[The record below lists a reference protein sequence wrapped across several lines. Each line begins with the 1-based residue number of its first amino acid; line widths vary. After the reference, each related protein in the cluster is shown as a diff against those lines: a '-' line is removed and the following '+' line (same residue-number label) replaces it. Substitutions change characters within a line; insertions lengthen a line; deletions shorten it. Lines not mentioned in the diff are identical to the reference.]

1 MQYSNFKTDSYLWAL
16 LLARILM
23 DKNKRTLV
31 FATANRNKLI
41 EAEGVLGEGFNIVL
55 PADLGYTDDVP
66 ETHLTIRE
74 NGIEKAQFIWDMFGR
89 DCFADDTGLEV
100 DALDGAPGVFSA
112 RYAGEPKNPVE
123 NVKKLLRELEGVP
136 FEKRTAR
143 FRCVVA
149 LFEAAEGQCSD
160 TEATPGK
167 TCEAASSEAVSIED
181 TANNAREAAGTEAA
195 PGKAREAASAE
206 DAAESGR
213 RKGCKLTVFEGICEG
228 HIALEAQ
235 GQLGFG
241 YDPVFIPEG
250 MEKTM
255 AMLTLDEKNAI
266 SHRGKA
272 MDMLAAHL
280 HFTSAAHADS
290 TSLTDSTDS
299 TDTANP
305 ADPADPSDPS
315 GPAAPAD
322 LANPADPSDPAASAD
337 RMAKLTV

>member
-1 MQYSNFKTDSYLWAL
+1 
-16 LLARILM
+16 M
-23 DKNKRTLV
+23 DRNKRTLV

-74 NGIEKAQFIWDMFGR
+74 NGIEKAQFIWDLFGR

-100 DALDGAPGVFSA
+100 DALNGAPGVFSA

-149 LFEAAEGQCSD
+149 LFESEDETYETAGADSP
-160 TEATPGK
+160 TEKSG
-167 TCEAASSEAVSIED
+167 EAP
-181 TANNAREAAGTEAA
+181 TKAGL
-195 PGKAREAASAE
+195 GKA
-206 DAAESGR
+206 G
-213 RKGCKLTVFEGICEG
+213 KLTVFEGICEG
-228 HIALEAQ
+228 HIALEPQ

-280 HFTSAAHADS
+280 RLSSAHQSPDSPERADG
-290 TSLTDSTDS
+290 
-299 TDTANP
+299 N
-305 ADPADPSDPS
+305 
-315 GPAAPAD
+315 
-322 LANPADPSDPAASAD
+322 
-337 RMAKLTV
+337 